1 MKRSVAVALV
11 LTFFVFFELPIG
23 PRNARAQIATEPGA
37 PPPNARASSSIG
49 GKHPAAAPQL
59 AQAKSN
65 QQAKS
70 NKTAT
75 AVKPH
80 RKLPKMVFVVTATRM
95 EQPLDTV
102 GTTMSVVGA
111 HQIEEQQIHASGDVL
126 RQVPGVEINQSGSA
140 GTQTDVSIRGSTA
153 AQTLILMDGVDVNS
167 GATGGFDMADVTS
180 DALDR
185 VEVVRGAGGALY
197 GSSAIGGVVNLITRE
212 GSGPLKLSYDGEGGN
227 RATQRQ
233 ALVFDGADGRLAY
246 SGALSYFST
255 TAFRPRNASFD
266 NLSGVARV
274 DYHLSPDT
282 KFTGFA
288 RYIRSNVSL
297 VNFSNFITPVDP
309 NAHQRSEFML
319 YNGVVTHQFS
329 DRLDARM
336 STFFVRDDL
345 RVNDTPFPANLT
357 AQRDRI
363 PDEIR
368 GTNMEL
374 HYRWDEGFRSLVGFD
389 FKDRWVRSAALF
401 DTVDPPTQSFTAFT
415 ARRQEY
421 AGYLEQEGR
430 LFDGLLLLTGAVRVD
445 GNSDFGIEVS
455 PSWAVAIP
463 LERWG
468 VTLRGSYSEG
478 FRAPS
483 FNELFFPNF
492 GNPKLNPEIS
502 SEYDGGITKTF
513 GETASVTATY
523 FSRRVHSLIV
533 AEPCTAF
540 PGCVEAANAGRV
552 DTQGVEL
559 VPAVQ
564 LMRGL
569 AFSGNLTVIDQTHV
583 SSSPQIRPLRVPKY
597 SAFALL
603 TYARKAL
610 WTSNDAGSANLAYY
624 FVGDRDDIDQLTASI
639 HNHAA
644 YNRFDLTMAYDAG
657 ISFGRIRGEK
667 LYVRVQNMLDRH
679 YAEVFGFPSPP
690 VNFVAGVKVDF

>member
-1 MKRSVAVALV
+1 
-11 LTFFVFFELPIG
+11 
-23 PRNARAQIATEPGA
+23 
-37 PPPNARASSSIG
+37 
-49 GKHPAAAPQL
+49 
-59 AQAKSN
+59 
-65 QQAKS
+65 
-70 NKTAT
+70 
-75 AVKPH
+75 
-80 RKLPKMVFVVTATRM
+80 
-95 EQPLDTV
+95 
-102 GTTMSVVGA
+102 
-111 HQIEEQQIHASGDVL
+111 
-126 RQVPGVEINQSGSA
+126 
-140 GTQTDVSIRGSTA
+140 
-153 AQTLILMDGVDVNS
+153 
-167 GATGGFDMADVTS
+167 
-180 DALDR
+180 
-185 VEVVRGAGGALY
+185 
-197 GSSAIGGVVNLITRE
+197 
-212 GSGPLKLSYDGEGGN
+212 
-227 RATQRQ
+227 
-233 ALVFDGADGRLAY
+233 
-246 SGALSYFST
+246 
-255 TAFRPRNASFD
+255 
-266 NLSGVARV
+266 
-274 DYHLSPDT
+274 
-282 KFTGFA
+282 
-288 RYIRSNVSL
+288 
-297 VNFSNFITPVDP
+297 
-309 NAHQRSEFML
+309 ML

-329 DRLDARM
+329 DRLEGRM
-336 STFFVRDDL
+336 SVFFVRNDL
-345 RVNDTPFPANLT
+345 RLNDTPFPANPNFE
-357 AQRDRI
+357 RDRV
-363 PDEIR
+363 PDETR

-374 HYRWDEGFRSLVGFD
+374 HYRWGEGFRSLAGFD
-389 FKDRWVRSAALF
+389 FKDRWVRSAHLF
-401 DTVDPPTQSFTAFT
+401 DTVEPPTQSFTAYH

-430 LFDGLLLLTGAVRVD
+430 LFDGLMLVTGAVRVD

-455 PSWAVAIP
+455 PSWTVAIP

-513 GETASVTATY
+513 GETASLTATY

-540 PGCVEAANAGRV
+540 PGCVVAANAGRV

-569 AFSGNLTVIDQTHV
+569 AFSGNLTVIDETHV
-583 SSSPQIRPLRVPKY
+583 SSSPEIRPLRVPKY

-610 WTSNDAGSANLAYY
+610 WSSNDAVSANLAYY
-624 FVGDRDDIDQLTASI
+624 FVGDRDDIDQLTATI

-657 ISFGRIRGEK
+657 MHFGRIRGEE

-679 YAEVFGFPSPP
+679 YAEVFGFPAPP